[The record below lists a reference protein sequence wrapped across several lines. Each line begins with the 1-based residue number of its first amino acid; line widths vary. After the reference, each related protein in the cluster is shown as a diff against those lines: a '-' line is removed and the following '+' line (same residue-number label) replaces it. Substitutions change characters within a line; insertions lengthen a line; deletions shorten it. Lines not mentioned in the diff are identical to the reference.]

1 MFPVNHPVRIGKCVT
16 RMNYSQIKNGIVCA
30 VAINVTNKVHTHDY
44 VPLGP
49 SGFDPRL
56 SPTLEVMDHD
66 GATKLATVTG
76 PCC

>member
-1 MFPVNHPVRIGKCVT
+1 MAQPQRVRQRQV
-16 RMNYSQIKNGIVCA
+16 
-30 VAINVTNKVHTHDY
+30 VASRTKVLTLTH